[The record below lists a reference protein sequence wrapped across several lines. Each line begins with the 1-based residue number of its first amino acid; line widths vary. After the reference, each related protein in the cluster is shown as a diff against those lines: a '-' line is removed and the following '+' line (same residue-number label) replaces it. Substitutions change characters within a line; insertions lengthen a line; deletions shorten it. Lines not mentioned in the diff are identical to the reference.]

1 MKMRRLLAILVLVAT
16 LLTFTG
22 CELLE
27 TLIPKEPEE
36 IINTPPTTDGG
47 TDNGGDNNTEGGGN
61 NNNGNNGGNNGG
73 NNNTI
78 SSINVIMVNDN
89 HGILNEEDGGFDKIA
104 AGISSYEA
112 LGEVVKIAN
121 GDMFQGTYVSS
132 TLRGLP
138 MLDVLNELDFDAFV
152 IGNHEFDWG
161 LDEMKKYKDGNP
173 ENGEAE
179 FPFLGANI
187 YDKRTGAMV
196 DWLDPYAVI
205 EVGNIR
211 IGVIGIIGQVEG
223 SILATHVADYDFVD
237 PENIVKE
244 LAAELRGAKDCDVVL
259 VACHGDDNFTNS
271 GIAELTGTSRI
282 DGVFTGHTHYS
293 TDYEVTRADGKKL
306 CILQNGGYG
315 DSFATLKL
323 TFDKDGNLTNTDGK
337 LNYTYKYTAGEH
349 LSSVF
354 AKYEQFMK
362 IGDTVMFTTE
372 ESVSR
377 YDVGVQVAHSMYV
390 KYGTDYA
397 VINTGG
403 VRTSI
408 DAGEVTYAEIFQIL
422 PFENEVYIVT
432 LSGEMLK
439 EYLSGAAVYSW
450 GIGKENIHSGEY
462 YTLAIVDYVY
472 VGDTFDNYRND
483 TCVDTNDL
491 IRDVFIEFLISLV

>member
-1 MKMRRLLAILVLVAT
+1 MIMKANRLLAILLLVCFVLSSTACSM
-16 LLTFTG
+16 LNQHQPF
-22 CELLE
+22 LE
-27 TLIPKEPEE
+27 
-36 IINTPPTTDGG
+36 G
-47 TDNGGDNNTEGGGN
+47 TDTPTETVDPGN
-61 NNNGNNGGNNGG
+61 NNSTEGGNNGG
-73 NNNTI
+73 NGGNTVT
-78 SSINVIMVNDN
+78 SINVIMVNDN
-89 HGILNEEDGGFDKIA
+89 HGMLAEDEGGIDKIA
-104 AGISSYEA
+104 AGISYYESIS
-112 LGEVVKIAN
+112 EVVKIAN

-138 MLDVLNELDFDAFV
+138 MLEVLNELDFDAFV

-161 LDEMKKYKDGNP
+161 LDEMKKYKDGDP

-196 DWLDPYAVI
+196 DWLDPYTIVEFGDI
-205 EVGNIR
+205 K
-211 IGVIGIIGQVEG
+211 IGIIGIIGQVES

-237 PENIVKE
+237 PENIVRD
-244 LAAELRGAKDCDVVL
+244 LATELRGTKDCDVVL

-271 GIAELTGTSRI
+271 GLAEFSGAARI
-282 DGVFTGHTHYS
+282 DGIFMGHTHTP
-293 TDYEVTRADGKKL
+293 TDNEVTRADGKKI
-306 CILQNGGYG
+306 CVLQNGGYG

-323 TFDKDGNLTNTDGK
+323 TFDKEGNLTDTDGK
-337 LNYTYKYTAGEH
+337 LVDPARYSTDGV

-362 IGDTVMFTTE
+362 IGDTVIYTSDE
-372 ESVSR
+372 YVSR
-377 YDVGVQVAHSMYV
+377 YEVGIEVAHSMYV
-390 KYGTDYA
+390 KYGTDFA

-408 DAGEVTYAEIFQIL
+408 DEGDVTYAELFQIL

-439 EYLSGAAVYSW
+439 EYLSGAAVYYW
-450 GIGKENIHSGEY
+450 GIGTDNLHDGEY

-472 VGDTFDNYRND
+472 VGYTFDAYRND
-483 TCVDTNDL
+483 TCIDTNDL
-491 IRDVFIEFLISLV
+491 IRDVFIEYILSLVG